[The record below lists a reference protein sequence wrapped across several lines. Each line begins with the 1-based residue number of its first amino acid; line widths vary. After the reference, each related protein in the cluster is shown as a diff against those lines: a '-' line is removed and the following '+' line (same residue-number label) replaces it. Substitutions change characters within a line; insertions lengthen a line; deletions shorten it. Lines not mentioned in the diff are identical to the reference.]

1 MSKKISN
8 PLPSLKRY
16 VCVTVMRKGMGLSG
30 KFLVFNSDTCLLKTI
45 RILPRFLR
53 QRVELRRQD
62 ERLW

>member
-30 KFLVFNSDTCLLKTI
+30 KFLVFDVNTCCLKSFSILLS
-45 RILPRFLR
+45 FLR
-53 QRVELRRQD
+53 Q
-62 ERLW
+62 